1 MPTPPR
7 PEGLPSDAT
16 WNEEESTW
24 YVGTHDGETK
34 CYRAGSLMVERAA

>member
-34 CYRAGSLMVERAA
+34 TGAWTWWRHDG